1 MIHIEK
7 YSQVHI
13 DFSVPDLILDLR
25 KIKTDLPKEVIEQ
38 SPAICTIAPGE
49 MDVFVQIGKKVDE
62 VCHKHGAVFCGNW
75 IFPDVQLDI
84 VTDELDALIKS
95 FESEKQNFLGRY
107 YEMCNE
113 WQIKYPIF
121 SEILKKHKITLFQ
134 VESDLN
140 FDYTVFAVGFHTIKM
155 LEKALDTVFDRELNR
170 ASTDLKKVYVDISGA
185 DVIGSQIM
193 HRVERVCEHMNDFR
207 DLDPRFKFLPFFYRQ
222 ATVGIISNGQ
232 ITDPTKYRYIVSVMT
247 DADLVRS
254 FIENEVDEPEE
265 MLRIYKIQKN
275 LRESEGEF

>member
-38 SPAICTIAPGE
+38 SPAICTIAPEE

-185 DVIGSQIM
+185 DVIGSQI
-193 HRVERVCEHMNDFR
+193 
-207 DLDPRFKFLPFFYRQ
+207 
-222 ATVGIISNGQ
+222 GIISNGQ

>member
-38 SPAICTIAPGE
+38 SPAICTIAPEE

-121 SEILKKHKITLFQ
+121 SEILKKHKRFLQ
-134 VESDLN
+134 S
-140 FDYTVFAVGFHTIKM
+140 VFI
-155 LEKALDTVFDRELNR
+155 R
-170 ASTDLKKVYVDISGA
+170 
-185 DVIGSQIM
+185 
-193 HRVERVCEHMNDFR
+193 
-207 DLDPRFKFLPFFYRQ
+207 
-222 ATVGIISNGQ
+222 
-232 ITDPTKYRYIVSVMT
+232 
-247 DADLVRS
+247 
-254 FIENEVDEPEE
+254 
-265 MLRIYKIQKN
+265 
-275 LRESEGEF
+275 